1 MLLGTKAAVPMA
13 SASKLAACESPF
25 DTIVYLLFRYMKE
38 YDDVYSLLTS
48 LIKSESNVVCFS

>member
-1 MLLGTKAAVPMA
+1 MA

-38 YDDVYSLLTS
+38 YDGVYSIDLFD
-48 LIKSESNVVCFS
+48 KK

>member
-1 MLLGTKAAVPMA
+1 MA

-38 YDDVYSLLTS
+38 YDDV
-48 LIKSESNVVCFS
+48 VFSIDLFDKK